1 MFAIINHEIAVDLCR
16 IKNDLFFL
24 QAKAELRKM
33 LLGPGSVDRWAAAQC
48 LAHFGECDSDVVAE
62 IIKQI
67 LSTEVAVKLEQGI
80 HLLANIS
87 NSSVSRNAV
96 KRIYH
101 SIH

>member
-1 MFAIINHEIAVDLCR
+1 
-16 IKNDLFFL
+16 
-24 QAKAELRKM
+24 M

-80 HLLANIS
+80 HLLAKIS
-87 NSSVSRNAV
+87 NSSVSGRSV
-96 KRIYH
+96 Q
-101 SIH
+101 SIKYNII